1 MKTKLISISG
11 EKSKDI
17 ELPKIFLSKVR
28 MDILKKAF
36 ESEQAFSPYGP
47 NKEAGKRHS
56 ASGTIRHLRHVWKS
70 GYGRGTSRTPRK
82 AMWRRGSQFYWI
94 GAEVPNTRG
103 GRRAHPPKPEGTV
116 KIRKINKKEFKI
128 AFDSAI
134 ASTAS
139 PNYITERYARISDL
153 GSFNFPLVIDSK
165 IASMNTKELS
175 AVLEKSLGGL
185 FSTALKG
192 KKLRAGKGKMRNR
205 KYKKSA
211 GILIISSS
219 KENIRTT
226 SFNSKKL
233 NELMVS
239 DLYPAGRLAVYTE
252 GAIKELEERK

>member
-1 MKTKLISISG
+1 
-11 EKSKDI
+11 
-17 ELPKIFLSKVR
+17 

-211 GILIISSS
+211 GILIIS
-219 KENIRTT
+219 
-226 SFNSKKL
+226 
-233 NELMVS
+233 
-239 DLYPAGRLAVYTE
+239 
-252 GAIKELEERK
+252 